1 MVKTKK
7 KEASMQKL
15 EIQEKLTIKMARLRA
30 YLDRETEM
38 LTGGVQSYG
47 IGSRNL
53 ARYQTD
59 LSNVRAAIKDLEK
72 EIEQLERQLAGKS
85 YRRALGV
92 VPRDW

>member
-1 MVKTKK
+1 MYKESIKQKIETKK
-7 KEASMQKL
+7 
-15 EIQEKLTIKMARLRA
+15 ARLSA

-53 ARYQTD
+53 TRYQTD
-59 LSNVRAAIKDLEK
+59 LSNIRSAIKELEK
-72 EIEQLERQLAGKS
+72 EIEELEGQLSGRS
-85 YRRALGV
+85 RRKAVGV